1 MAVVLK
7 EEYRTAGARTDKDPL
22 ETFVRNNVRHPEMD
36 CLLLAVELGDDYCV
50 ERIMWRSS
58 ADG

>member
-7 EEYRTAGARTDKDPL
+7 EEYRNAGTRTDKDPL
-22 ETFVRNNVRHPEMD
+22 KTFVRNNVRHPEMD
-36 CLLLAVELGDDYCV
+36 YLLLAVELGDDYRL
-50 ERIMWRSS
+50 ERIMWRSC